1 MCSYIEAAED
11 EITVSAKRA
20 SVYVVNKI
28 AYLHSESFPIPYIV
42 HYMPFT
48 LQKTHPVNKWP
59 ISAAASVYSAGG
71 GRFWF

>member
-1 MCSYIEAAED
+1 MVNAHEVTVMEIMFMCSYIEAADD

-48 LQKTHPVNKWP
+48 V
-59 ISAAASVYSAGG
+59 
-71 GRFWF
+71 